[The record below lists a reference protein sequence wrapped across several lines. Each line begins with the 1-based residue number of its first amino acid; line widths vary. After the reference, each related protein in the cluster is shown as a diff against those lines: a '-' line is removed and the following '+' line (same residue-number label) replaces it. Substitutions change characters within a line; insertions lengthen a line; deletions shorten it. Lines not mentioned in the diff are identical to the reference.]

1 MSQPVTMISARDASA
16 SENHIKEHTNINI
29 KVRGQQREGQF
40 RDFQCIAMWACVSGV
55 KKNLNNLLNMKYGN
69 KLPNPLI

>member
-1 MSQPVTMISARDASA
+1 MTMIGARDASA

-55 KKNLNNLLNMKYGN
+55 KK
-69 KLPNPLI
+69 KLKQSVEHEIW